1 MGVAQLVSWSLTNGG
16 GDGWRMGRGECC
28 ISRKTKA
35 KIDCAVVVS
44 DGGSVCDA
52 GAIESSTTIVWI
64 LGDMG
69 VVT

>member
-1 MGVAQLVSWSLTNGG
+1 VGG
-16 GDGWRMGRGECC
+16 EWEGECC

>member
-1 MGVAQLVSWSLTNGG
+1 MGGEWE
-16 GDGWRMGRGECC
+16 GECC
-28 ISRKTKA
+28 IRRKTKA

-44 DGGSVCDA
+44 DGGSLCDA
-52 GAIESSTTIVWI
+52 GPIESSTTMVWI